1 MLGGAD
7 NNLSD
12 MLIKTVQVGVPFAAY
27 FVGIIVR
34 KIALPG
40 PNSPKLPRQLLL
52 GVPFSLGI
60 VSPILVVFSTEIGNL
75 PACLVTVGL
84 IMEQGMLVNE
94 TATKFIDEK
103 AKEMMNKPKRASRVP
118 APAEQG

>member
-7 NNLSD
+7 NNFSD
-12 MLIKTVQVGVPFAAY
+12 MVIKSVQVGVPFAAY
-27 FVGIIVR
+27 FTGIIVR

-40 PNSPKLPRQLLL
+40 PNSPPLPRQLLL

-60 VSPILVVFSTEIGNL
+60 VSPILAVFSAEIGNL
-75 PACLVTVGL
+75 SACLVTVGL
-84 IMEQGMLVNE
+84 IMEQGMLLNE

-103 AKEMMNKPKRASRVP
+103 TKEMMNKPKRASRVP